1 MSSEPQQNQS
11 RMKAERWRVFC
22 AVELP
27 PEVRAR
33 ATEHI
38 ARLREAVPETRAGW
52 EREEKLHITLKFLG
66 EIEAQRVAA
75 LSQAAAR
82 ATQSAQPLTLSLENA
97 GAFPTHGAARVL
109 WLGIKDAAGGLVRLQ
124 QSLEDECASEGFQRE
139 ERAFHPHLTIARVRA
154 PQGARRLAA
163 LHREMGFPPVE
174 FQVTKLVVIRSE
186 MGAGGSRYTGVSRHQ
201 L

>member
-1 MSSEPQQNQS
+1 MSGEAQQNQA

-33 ATEHI
+33 AAEHI
-38 ARLREAVPETRAGW
+38 AHLRKAMPDVRAGW
-52 EREEKLHITLKFLG
+52 EREEKLHVTLKFLG

-75 LSQAAAR
+75 LSNATAR
-82 ATQSAQPLTLSLENA
+82 ATQSAQPFTLALENA
-97 GAFPTHGAARVL
+97 GAFPTHGVPRVL
-109 WLGIKDAAGGLVRLQ
+109 WLGIKDASGGLALLQ
-124 QSLEDECASEGFQRE
+124 QSLEDECASESFQRE

-163 LHREMGFPPVE
+163 LHHEMGFPSLEFPVTE
-174 FQVTKLVVIRSE
+174 LVVIRSE
-186 MGAGGSRYTGVSRHQ
+186 MGQGGSRYTAISRHQ